1 MKKKKRK
8 GSGPIRRARK
18 KEEEVRRS
26 TCGIKK
32 KKNTRKGKEEEDE
45 HGFDEDHKDEDDE
58 KDDETC
64 TTKRTKRTKRSG
76 PILRRAGLAQ
86 RGNKK
91 MLRVGFEPTRP
102 KPHELESCPLDHSG
116 IVALSD
122 QEACRRPNL
131 KPDARLL
138 TGMAAPRDVGIGRSP
153 EGSSSSWCVRCSP
166 HG

>member
-1 MKKKKRK
+1 MKMKKTK

-45 HGFDEDHKDEDDE
+45 HGFDEDDKDEDDE

-86 RGNKK
+86 IRK
-91 MLRVGFEPTRP
+91 
-102 KPHELESCPLDHSG
+102 G
-116 IVALSD
+116 ISRCYEWDSNFSPAAGRNHTNLS
-122 QEACRRPNL
+122 R
-131 KPDARLL
+131 
-138 TGMAAPRDVGIGRSP
+138 AP
-153 EGSSSSWCVRCSP
+153 
-166 HG
+166 